1 MSLAVI
7 LLNWHHERQTIRCA
21 CTISAW
27 REIKPCLYVVDNEST
42 EATRRALTA
51 GLGSASLICSPLN
64 LGYAG
69 GNNLGIRQALSA
81 HCRYILLHNSD
92 AEISEAGVIRLIARL
107 QANPQISVLGPLMH
121 ETRNGR
127 SHLLAGGRNIACYPG
142 TRTPMDPSDLKMLP
156 GYPLFAVDYV
166 PGTILLAR
174 ADTFTERGL
183 LDEEYF
189 FSGEIADFCKRVKD
203 SGRGIYVDLEVE
215 ARHDCGQAP
224 PTAREKLYVYYGFR
238 NRFLYVTK
246 HHTSEKTKYFAYW
259 TLLGALAFVRALALG
274 KLGKAR
280 AIMLALMHAYIGRYG
295 NQNASFL

>member
-42 EATRRALTA
+42 EVTRRALAA

-81 HCRYILLHNSD
+81 HCQYILLHNSD
-92 AEISEAGVIRLIARL
+92 AEIPEAGVIRLLARL
-107 QANPQISVLGPLMH
+107 KANPQISVLGPLLN
-121 ETRNGR
+121 ETRNGQP
-127 SHLLAGGRNIACYPG
+127 HLLAGGRNIACYPT
-142 TRTPMDPSDLKMLP
+142 TRAPMDPSDLKMMP
-156 GYPLFAVDYV
+156 GYPIHAVDYV
-166 PGTILLAR
+166 PGTILLVR
-174 ADTFTERGL
+174 ADTFTEHGL

-246 HHTSEKTKYFAYW
+246 HYTAEKTKYFAYW
-259 TLLGALAFVRALALG
+259 TLLGVLAFVRALALG

-280 AIMLALMHAYIGRYG
+280 AIMLALTHAYIGRYG

>member
-7 LLNWHHERQTIRCA
+7 LLNWRHERQTIRCA

-42 EATRRALTA
+42 EATRRALAA

-81 HCRYILLHNSD
+81 HCQYVLLHNSD
-92 AEISEAGVIRLIARL
+92 AEISEAGVTRLLARL
-107 QANPQISVLGPLMH
+107 KASPQISVLGPLMR

-127 SHLLAGGRNIACYPG
+127 PHLLAGGRNIACYPR

-156 GYPLFAVDYV
+156 DYPIYAVDYV

-174 ADTFTERGL
+174 ADTFAENGL

-189 FSGEIADFCKRVKD
+189 FSGEIADFCKRAKD
-203 SGRGIYVDLEVE
+203 SDAGYTLILKSRRGTTADRPRRLPGKPLSICDKALHLRENELLCLLDPAGR
-215 ARHDCGQAP
+215 ARLCAGAGARQARQGAGHHAGLD
-224 PTAREKLYVYYGFR
+224 ARL
-238 NRFLYVTK
+238 
-246 HHTSEKTKYFAYW
+246 
-259 TLLGALAFVRALALG
+259 
-274 KLGKAR
+274 
-280 AIMLALMHAYIGRYG
+280 
-295 NQNASFL
+295 